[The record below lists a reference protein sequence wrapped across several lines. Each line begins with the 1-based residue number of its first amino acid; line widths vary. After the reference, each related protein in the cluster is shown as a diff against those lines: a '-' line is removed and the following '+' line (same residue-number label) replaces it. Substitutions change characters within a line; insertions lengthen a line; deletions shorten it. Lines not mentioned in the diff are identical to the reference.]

1 MRDDQNEFIDLSQIV
16 AFIRRNWGTLLAC
29 VLLAMACGAAL
40 FAILPARWQALT
52 TIEIGQVPLGTPVGG
67 SRGSTLIE
75 PPAQTVERLKQREL
89 INTVLTSLGIPVD
102 QPDEARASLFRHS
115 LKGTVMK
122 NTNFI
127 QIAVAGHSPDAAR
140 ENLTAAAR
148 VLMEAHSKLMIP
160 TVGRMMAQ
168 LEDNAKQMAEIQV
181 ERTRLQELL
190 GHMEKAG
197 SKIEFSPTIVA
208 VSQLANKEAQLHQI
222 VVERA
227 ELQDAMAPSRTYPT
241 RIIDAVYVEPRPY
254 FPKLSLFLAGA
265 AVLGFF
271 AGLGMALYRDHKR
284 KARLSAP

>member
-1 MRDDQNEFIDLSQIV
+1 
-16 AFIRRNWGTLLAC
+16 
-29 VLLAMACGAAL
+29 MACGAAL

-127 QIAVAGHSPDAAR
+127 QIAVAGYSPDEAR

-168 LEDNAKQMAEIQV
+168 LEDNAKQMAEIQL

-190 GHMEKAG
+190 DHMEKAG
-197 SKIEFSPTIVA
+197 SKIEFAPTIVA
-208 VSQLANKEAQLHQI
+208 VNQLANKEAQLRQI
-222 VVERA
+222 IVERA
-227 ELQDAMAPSRTYPT
+227 ELQDTMAPSRTYPT

-271 AGLGMALYRDHKR
+271 VGLGIALYRDHKR
-284 KARLSAP
+284 KTRLSTP